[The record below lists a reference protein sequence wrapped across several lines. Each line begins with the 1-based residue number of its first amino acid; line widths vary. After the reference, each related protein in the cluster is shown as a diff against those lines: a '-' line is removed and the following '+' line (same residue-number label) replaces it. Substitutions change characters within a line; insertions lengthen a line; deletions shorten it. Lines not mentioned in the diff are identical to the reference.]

1 MALGIKREESDY
13 GYLSR
18 IEGRNPMTN
27 TREERVA
34 RAIVDATQGQLA
46 RLFGESS
53 KLGGFDG
60 YTEDGKAEALEVARA
75 AIAALSVEPSPDAWE
90 AIEGARLLADLLMNH
105 DHKRLCQGREY
116 VCSCGYDK
124 TLYEAAKLLQGALP
138 DPPEEDTK

>member
-1 MALGIKREESDY
+1 
-13 GYLSR
+13 
-18 IEGRNPMTN
+18 MTN

-75 AIAALSVEPSPDAWE
+75 AIAALSVEPSPDVWE
-90 AIEGARLLADLLMNH
+90 AIRKVRDGYVSQMKFCDIEALGYF
-105 DHKRLCQGREY
+105 REF
-116 VCSCGYDK
+116 VRRIDK
-124 TLYEAAKLLQGALP
+124 ALP
-138 DPPEEDTK
+138 DPPKATEDRA